1 MGGKEENT
9 EKKNTGRKRR
19 ISKKAL
25 MRRRQRRKK
34 IIAVG
39 VAAAAAVLAFIFVP
53 RIAGYIQENMRGTD
67 EEEEATEEVDI
78 SELRHISFD
87 ILSVAGSDTRVSA
100 AEFSEALTQLY
111 DEGYV
116 LVDIYDMAETGE
128 DGSISC
134 SGKITVPQGKK
145 PLIISQSDIC
155 YPLNAQENGTASK
168 LVLESGKIKAQYT
181 DSTGNTQTGD
191 YDIVP
196 ILETFIEN
204 NPDFSYNGARAV
216 LGVSGYSGVFGYRTT
231 GYFSSEENNPYASYG
246 TFNTENESEQAEEI
260 VDALKSLGYR
270 FASCGFAEDISYGA
284 EISIVEEDLDNW
296 KSEVEPVI
304 GETDIILL
312 PRQTD
317 IGSWSGYDA
326 DNSKFELLSEAGF
339 RFYFVGNNATAY
351 MFQAGD
357 SYVRQ
362 TVYEVHTMADFTNA
376 FPEK

>member
-1 MGGKEENT
+1 MSGKEENT
-9 EKKNTGRKRR
+9 EKKNTVKKRR

-25 MRRRQRRKK
+25 MRRRQRRNR

-39 VAAAAAVLAFIFVP
+39 IAAAAVVLAFAFVP
-53 RIAGYIQENMRGTD
+53 RIVGHIQENMAGS
-67 EEEEATEEVDI
+67 EEEAEATEEVGI

-87 ILSVAGSDTRVSA
+87 TLSVSGSDSRMSA
-100 AEFSEALTQLY
+100 AEFSEALAQLY

-116 LVDIYDMAETGE
+116 LVDVYDIAQTGE
-128 DGSISC
+128 DGSFSC

-145 PLIISQSDIC
+145 PLIISQADIC

-181 DSTGNTQTGD
+181 DANGNTQTGD

-204 NPDFSYNGARAV
+204 NPDFSYDGARAV

-260 VDALKSLGYR
+260 ADELKSLGYR

-296 KSEVEPVI
+296 KIEVEPI
-304 GETDIILL
+304 TGKTDIILL

-317 IGSWSGYDA
+317 IGSWSGYGA

-339 RFYFVGNNATAY
+339 RFYFVGNNATPY
-351 MFQAGD
+351 MFQSGD

-362 TVYEVHTMADFTNA
+362 TVYEVHTKADFANA